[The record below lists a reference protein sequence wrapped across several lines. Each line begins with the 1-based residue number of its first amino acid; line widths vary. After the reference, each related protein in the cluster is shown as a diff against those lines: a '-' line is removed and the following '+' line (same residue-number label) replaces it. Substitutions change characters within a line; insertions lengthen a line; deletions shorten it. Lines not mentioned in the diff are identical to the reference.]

1 MPARERCCCCR
12 CWSSADSRCAPP
24 PSPQVEKRF
33 PNKNAPLLI
42 GCSDGTTYSID
53 ALEILDEAGYSTLV
67 GLKG

>member
-1 MPARERCCCCR
+1 MVHPRR
-12 CWSSADSRCAPP
+12 P
-24 PSPQVEKRF
+24 PQVEKRF

-53 ALEILDEAGYSTLV
+53 ALEILDEAGYTTLV